1 MDEVKMASF
10 SKHLFANFTGKNSLV
25 KSELVCSL
33 ISREKHHLQQLN
45 HFSSLRRV
53 KRRKLERPKASV
65 LQPKPIDQSKKIRK
79 PLWKYLSIFPEHPHE
94 YDPKYVNTDASRSSL
109 TISDHYTIWKMAL
122 SEYKKSHEGFL
133 LPKRKLE
140 EAEDQDSLSNLV
152 EEHRS
157 EIRSNITKNV
167 EFLRSEGDEALKSIK
182 KETGIGTVED
192 LRKWAGEQLT
202 LANECLK
209 EFMSGYR
216 HGRDEEIDKMI
227 NEYFKEVPST
237 LDHAKEKIQDILT
250 TKRRRKPK
258 RRVRTL

>member
-1 MDEVKMASF
+1 
-10 SKHLFANFTGKNSLV
+10 
-25 KSELVCSL
+25 
-33 ISREKHHLQQLN
+33 
-45 HFSSLRRV
+45 
-53 KRRKLERPKASV
+53 
-65 LQPKPIDQSKKIRK
+65 
-79 PLWKYLSIFPEHPHE
+79 
-94 YDPKYVNTDASRSSL
+94 
-109 TISDHYTIWKMAL
+109 MAL